1 MSYKTILV
9 HVNDERRVAG
19 LIDAA
24 MQIGSRFDA
33 HVTALYVMP
42 PMPTYAPT
50 LFGAGLMKAGYAALK
65 EASERVRMAFEEAS
79 RGRSVVPEWI
89 LVDPVERKVADCV
102 LEHARAADLV
112 IVSQSDPGF
121 SLSSE
126 LDVPERMVIESGR
139 PVLIIPHAG
148 RFPEIGK
155 RVTVAWNMRRE
166 ASRAVF
172 DALPLLKAAERVR
185 IVWVNPQREPELAK
199 DLPGT
204 DIANTLARHGV
215 TCEVA
220 TAVASDIS
228 VGDVIL
234 SGLTDDSADL
244 LVMGAW
250 GHSRMREIV
259 FGGATRHILAH
270 MTVPVLMAH

>member
-9 HVNDERRVAG
+9 HLNDERRVAG

-24 MQIGSRFDA
+24 MHLGSRFDA

-65 EASERVRMAFEEAS
+65 EASERVRLAFEDAS
-79 RGRSVVPEWI
+79 RGRSIVAEWM
-89 LVDPVERKVADCV
+89 LVDPAERKVADCV
-102 LEHARAADLV
+102 LELARAADLV
-112 IVSQSDPGF
+112 IVSQSDPDFG
-121 SLSSE
+121 LSAE
-126 LDVPERMVIESGR
+126 LDFPDRLVVESGR

-155 RVTVAWNMRRE
+155 RITVAWNMRRE

-172 DALPLLKAAERVR
+172 DALPLLKTADRVR
-185 IVWVNPQREPELAK
+185 IIWVNPQREPQLAK
-199 DLPGT
+199 DLPSS

-215 TCEVA
+215 SCEVA

-234 SGLTDDSADL
+234 SGLTDDAADL

-250 GHSRMREIV
+250 GHSRMREVV

-270 MTVPVLMAH
+270 MTVPVLMSH